1 GWLTGLSISPV
12 VATVLSGILGAVLFL
27 AAFLSGFSY
36 GDNASLIKNISDIS
50 PVPFAWLMLGI
61 IAGTSLGILVRT
73 NNVLGIVSVE
83 KQDNSFTQL
92 QAELTQLKEQEDT
105 EEQKKGKWEG
115 LDISL
120 SDIAQ
125 RIIDKHYPKG
135 GAVNKSAGADS
146 GEKTAHSFSGLTG
159 AIGPIDSPA
168 CDELLTSQ
176 LIGKVQYINKNSE
189 NLPELA
195 SLLERF
201 DADLDKK
208 VRSQCKQPS
217 SE

>member
-1 GWLTGLSISPV
+1 
-12 VATVLSGILGAVLFL
+12 
-27 AAFLSGFSY
+27 
-36 GDNASLIKNISDIS
+36 
-50 PVPFAWLMLGI
+50 MLGI

-135 GAVNKSAGADS
+135 GGAVNQAAASYGALSAAITPEDCEQLLAESPS
-146 GEKTAHSFSGLTG
+146 GKR
-159 AIGPIDSPA
+159 D
-168 CDELLTSQ
+168 
-176 LIGKVQYINKNSE
+176 YIKQH
-189 NLPELA
+189 LHIPELA
-195 SLLERF
+195 SLAPLLKKSDEELEKAIRNN
-201 DADLDKK
+201 
-208 VRSQCKQPS
+208 CPS
-217 SE
+217 SSE